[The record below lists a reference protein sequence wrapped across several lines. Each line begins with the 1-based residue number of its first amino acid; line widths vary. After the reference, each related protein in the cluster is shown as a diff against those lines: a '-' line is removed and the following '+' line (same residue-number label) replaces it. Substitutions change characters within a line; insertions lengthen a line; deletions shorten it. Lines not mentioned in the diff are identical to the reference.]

1 MSDTFEAQSKLLR
14 LTIDTSGNLIASQL
28 KSSILDL
35 VTELKSQTITLG
47 SKIDAINTTVG
58 AGLAKIKVVNDK
70 INTTLDL
77 RLIAVENKLG
87 NNNTSLGEIK
97 TELSNLKTA
106 IDNVNTNI
114 TAGYTA
120 VKGSIDDMTGQLTV
134 KLSDNT
140 TAIVNM
146 ENGMKDQLVALKQMI
161 EQQGGKIVT
170 AIGQNGDVI
179 VAAVN
184 SQGSVIG
191 TAITTQGGEIK
202 GSITGL
208 ENGMKGAIT
217 QQTTDM
223 NLVIAGVVDAITAQT
238 AALNT
243 AIENGLA
250 KVVKSNNKLKKALT
264 TAINELKDKQDAN
277 SQAMLK
283 QLEKMAADN
292 GIYQD
297 PADKTSVYMEPSMW
311 AAVNANPELKK
322 IISDMLEVQKP
333 TILCNAYYL
342 AATGLVQNNNLIKV
356 NTEQVV
362 STTEVVAGTLQPMQL
377 ANGKKVIRIA
387 KVPEQ
392 MNYNITSTV
401 KNILHILYVDAK
413 GKNSLSY
420 ASGGVSNTL
429 LNLTTYKD
437 GVIMSVLKCNFYLQN
452 DADATGTPS
461 FEYPE

>member
-1 MSDTFEAQSKLLR
+1 
-14 LTIDTSGNLIASQL
+14 
-28 KSSILDL
+28 
-35 VTELKSQTITLG
+35 
-47 SKIDAINTTVG
+47 
-58 AGLAKIKVVNDK
+58 
-70 INTTLDL
+70 
-77 RLIAVENKLG
+77 
-87 NNNTSLGEIK
+87 
-97 TELSNLKTA
+97 
-106 IDNVNTNI
+106 
-114 TAGYTA
+114 
-120 VKGSIDDMTGQLTV
+120 
-134 KLSDNT
+134 
-140 TAIVNM
+140 M
-146 ENGMKDQLVALKQMI
+146 ENGMKDQLIALKQMI

-170 AIGQNGDVI
+170 AIGTNGDVI

-184 SQGSVIG
+184 AQGTVLG

-208 ENGMKGAIT
+208 ENGIKSAIT

-243 AIENGLA
+243 AIANGVS
-250 KVVKSNNKLKKALT
+250 KVVKSNTKLQNALT

-297 PADKTSVYMEPSMW
+297 PADKTSVYMEPAMW

-342 AATGLVQNNNLIKV
+342 AETGMVQNNDYVTVENEKV
-356 NTEQVV
+356 L
-362 STTEVVAGTLQPMQL
+362 STTTDVVAGTLQPLEL

-392 MNYNITSTV
+392 M
-401 KNILHILYVDAK
+401 K
-413 GKNSLSY
+413 
-420 ASGGVSNTL
+420 
-429 LNLTTYKD
+429 
-437 GVIMSVLKCNFYLQN
+437 
-452 DADATGTPS
+452 
-461 FEYPE
+461 